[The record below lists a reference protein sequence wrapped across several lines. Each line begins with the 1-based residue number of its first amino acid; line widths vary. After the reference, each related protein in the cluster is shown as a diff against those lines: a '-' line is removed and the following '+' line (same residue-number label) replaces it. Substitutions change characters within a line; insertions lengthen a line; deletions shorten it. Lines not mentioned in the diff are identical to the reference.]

1 MSQAEPVSV
10 EAQAD
15 KDSAGLHNN
24 NNNNNT
30 CKSPSVYYG
39 DLQPTSLYLSSSP
52 TDLVE
57 QTAQEQL
64 SQSLPQRLY
73 LPRHGSAPCSLD
85 VYLKS
90 IPSVASR
97 VELLFQ
103 NEDTTEQDASEQHQ
117 QEKALPQPPESL
129 YPKTTTATTTTTRRR
144 SSSILDD
151 ALSQKCLN
159 VLQGEVAHATP
170 HQADI
175 LVSAEATTCHVLALR
190 STCSGSGV
198 PLASMAHIDQTADQ
212 YSECLEKMVLE
223 HLQHHRYQQAE
234 ESVADEDDDFGFYDF
249 EDNEIDDNDEPCL
262 VEHHEEQY
270 HPQDSCDD
278 HHHHHHEEHDDTVEQ
293 ESFLPQAC
301 PHLLQPGH
309 KSHSHSSPCLMKD
322 EHQNLPQQQQQQ
334 QQQPMI
340 DLELHIVGGYL
351 DSEGTSQALSTS
363 LLHLFSRLADKYQH
377 QIRMSLST
385 AAISSLNSTA
395 TTIRASCCDTSASS
409 SSAPLS
415 NNNKSQPKSRGLAMN
430 IHTGQVFPVTTSL
443 PTALEGPALEV
454 RSARL
459 WSNQRMSSSHD
470 QQTTTPGPTLAVIH
484 TAQSRHGCITIEPFD
499 YQPQPQL
506 DVLLQVSDDVLL
518 QVTSTS
524 PQCESDRFCS
534 DLRRTLSFVN
544 TTSAADI
551 FSQAQPLTYS
561 RSSQK
566 LNEWVPTSTAT
577 SSSSSTMTTM
587 MCSSLP
593 THLSS
598 NRGRRSSRCCRE
610 PPTTLCG
617 TATATT
623 TTTEQPLCF

>member
-1 MSQAEPVSV
+1 MSQADPAVSV
-10 EAQAD
+10 EEQPKTAS
-15 KDSAGLHNN
+15 SALHNN
-24 NNNNNT
+24 NNS
-30 CKSPSVYYG
+30 KSPSVYYG

-52 TDLVE
+52 TDLLE
-57 QTAQEQL
+57 QTAQETTQL
-64 SQSLPQRLY
+64 VSQSLPQRLY

-103 NEDTTEQDASEQHQ
+103 NEDTTAEPPE
-117 QEKALPQPPESL
+117 ALPEPPKSL
-129 YPKTTTATTTTTRRR
+129 YPKTTTRRRRR

-170 HQADI
+170 QQADV

-190 STCSGSGV
+190 STTATGSNGNASSL
-198 PLASMAHIDQTADQ
+198 PLASMAHIDQTADH
-212 YSECLEKMVLE
+212 YAACLEKMVLE
-223 HLQHHRYQQAE
+223 HLQHHHHHHRQASSVE
-234 ESVADEDDDFGFYDF
+234 EEDDFGFYGF
-249 EDNEIDDNDEPCL
+249 DE
-262 VEHHEEQY
+262 EEEQCCVEEEEE
-270 HPQDSCDD
+270 HVHDD
-278 HHHHHHEEHDDTVEQ
+278 HHHHHEEYKDAVEH

-309 KSHSHSSPCLMKD
+309 KSHSHSSPCLMEK
-322 EHQNLPQQQQQQ
+322 QQAPK
-334 QQQPMI
+334 QQPMI

-363 LLHLFSRLADKYQH
+363 LLHTFSRLADKYKH

-385 AAISSLNSTA
+385 AAISSLNTA
-395 TTIRASCCDTSASS
+395 TTTTIRATNSCCEASS
-409 SSAPLS
+409 CVPT

-443 PTALEGPALEV
+443 PAALEGPALEV

-459 WSNQRMSSSHD
+459 WSNQRMQSSSNTTSD
-470 QQTTTPGPTLAVIH
+470 QEATNHNNSPGPTLAVIH
-484 TAQSRHGCITIEPFD
+484 TAQSRDGCITIEPFE

-544 TTSAADI
+544 TTTSADI
-551 FSQAQPLTYS
+551 FSQSRPLTYS

-566 LNEWVPTSTAT
+566 LNEWVPTSSTLASTA
-577 SSSSSTMTTM
+577 SSAGM

-598 NRGRRSSRCCRE
+598 LSSRGRRNSSMACRE
-610 PPTTLCG
+610 PPTSLCC

-623 TTTEQPLCF
+623 PTEQPLCF